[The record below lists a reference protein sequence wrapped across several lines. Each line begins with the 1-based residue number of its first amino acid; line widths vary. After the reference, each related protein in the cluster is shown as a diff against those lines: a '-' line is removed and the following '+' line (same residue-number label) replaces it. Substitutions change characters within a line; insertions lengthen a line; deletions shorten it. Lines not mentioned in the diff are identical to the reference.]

1 MTTATTSPQNAE
13 EKPSQ
18 EKPNLDTSPA
28 TASTAPPAK
37 VRKEISP
44 RMWVL
49 SSASLI
55 VGGLLLG
62 LVFNLLL
69 FSPLRHARDQQVS
82 YASFRSDL
90 AYAIAPIGSTA
101 NTGGL
106 VPLGAPVAL
115 LQIPAL
121 GINEVVLEGSTS
133 VVLMSGPGH
142 MRNSVLPGQVGHS
155 VVMGRATSFGGP
167 FSAIGDLQPG
177 TEFTAVTGQG
187 EHTYKVTAIRLNGE
201 KPTALAPGEG
211 RLTLVT
217 AAGSPY
223 LPSGLVQVDAVLT
236 SDSAARTD
244 AVPSAAYMSPAEA
257 PLAGDNSAAV
267 GLLLWS
273 ALLLGA
279 AVLLVWMSTRWGTW
293 QTWVVAVPVVTA
305 LGVAVTNHIIMF
317 LPNLI

>member
-1 MTTATTSPQNAE
+1 MTTTTTSPQSAE
-13 EKPSQ
+13 EKPSPA
-18 EKPNLDTSPA
+18 KRGPDKSPSVSPA
-28 TASTAPPAK
+28 T
-37 VRKEISP
+37 SP
-44 RMWVL
+44 VSGRTELSPKTWVL
-49 SSASLI
+49 SSALLI
-55 VGGLLLG
+55 VGGLMLG
-62 LVFNLLL
+62 LVFNLVL

-90 AYAIAPIGSTA
+90 ANAIAPIGSTA

-106 VPLGAPVAL
+106 VPLGAPVAV

-121 GINEVVLEGSTS
+121 GMNEVVLEGSTS
-133 VVLMSGPGH
+133 AVLMSGPGH
-142 MRNSVLPGQVGHS
+142 LRSSVLPGQVGHS

-167 FSAIGDLQPG
+167 FSGIGGLQLG

-187 EHTYKVTAIRLNGE
+187 EHTYKVTAIRFEGE
-201 KPTALAPGEG
+201 KPIALAPGEG

-217 AAGSPY
+217 ASGNPY
-223 LPSGLVQVDAVLT
+223 LPSGLVEVDAVLT
-236 SDSAARTD
+236 SEAATRTD
-244 AVPSAAYMSPAEA
+244 AVPSAAYLSPSEA
-257 PLAGDNSAAV
+257 PLAGDSSAAV

-293 QTWVVAVPVVTA
+293 QAWVVAVPVVTA

>member
-1 MTTATTSPQNAE
+1 MTTTTTPPQNVE

-18 EKPNLDTSPA
+18 AKENLGKSPMTS
-28 TASTAPPAK
+28 ASVPSAK
-37 VRKEISP
+37 ARKELSP
-44 RMWVL
+44 RVWVL

-90 AYAIAPIGSTA
+90 ANAIAPIGSTA

-106 VPLGAPVAL
+106 VPLGAAVAF
-115 LQIPAL
+115 LQIPQA
-121 GINEVVLEGSTS
+121 GINEVVLEGTTST
-133 VVLMSGPGH
+133 VLMSGPGH
-142 MRNSVLPGQVGHS
+142 LRSTVLPGQVGHS
-155 VVMGRATSFGGP
+155 VVMGRAASFGGP
-167 FSAIGDLQPG
+167 FSGIAGLQPG
-177 TEFTAVTGQG
+177 AEFTAVTGQG

-201 KPTALAPGEG
+201 KPTPLAAGEG

-217 AAGSPY
+217 ASGAPY
-223 LPSGLVQVDAVLT
+223 LPSGLVEVDAVLT
-236 SDSAARTD
+236 SEAAERTD
-244 AVPSAAYMSPAEA
+244 AVPSAAYLSVAEA

-267 GLLLWS
+267 GLLMWS